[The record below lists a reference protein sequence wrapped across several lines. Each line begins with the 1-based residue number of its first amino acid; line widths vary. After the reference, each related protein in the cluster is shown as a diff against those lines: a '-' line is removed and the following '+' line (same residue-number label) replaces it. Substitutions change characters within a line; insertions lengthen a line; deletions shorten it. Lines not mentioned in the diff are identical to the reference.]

1 MTVPREARLRAAAL
15 REDIERHNHQY
26 YALDTPLVSDAEYD
40 VLFRELQALEQKYP
54 ELIAPES
61 PTQRVG
67 TDAQNQFAEVRH
79 RAPMLSLSNA
89 FDDEEVAGFD
99 RRARENLGL
108 DRIEYA
114 AEPKFDGLAINL
126 TYIDGAL
133 ATGATRGDG
142 FVGEDVTLNLRT
154 VRAIPLRLAASPAPS
169 VIEVRGEVLMLKRDF
184 DALNAAQR
192 EKGEREYVNA
202 RNAAAGAVR
211 HRAAR

>member
-40 VLFRELQALEQKYP
+40 LLFRELQALEQKYP
-54 ELIAPES
+54 ELITPES

-67 TDAQNQFAEVRH
+67 TDAQNQFASVRH

-133 ATGATRGDG
+133 STGATRGDG
-142 FVGEDVTLNLRT
+142 VRGDDVTANVKTIRS
-154 VRAIPLRLAASPAPS
+154 IPLVIKGKNVPASF
-169 VIEVRGEVLMLKRDF
+169 EVRGEVFMPKNVF
-184 DALNAAQR
+184 AQLN
-192 EKGEREYVNA
+192 KEREDIGEEHLRA
-202 RNAAAGAVR
+202 SS
-211 HRAAR
+211 HRDRPGF